1 MNMAKDNKT
10 NAMRILDK
18 LKIQYERNSYLCD
31 EFIDGIHVADMLGQ
45 SYEES
50 FKTIVTVGK
59 SNNYYVFVL
68 PVDKEINLKKAA
80 AAVGEKNLELIA
92 VKDVNKVTG
101 YIRGG
106 CTAVGMKKQYPT
118 VIHESAKRFERII
131 ISGGKIGEQL
141 FINPD
146 DLLSVTGGIY
156 ADIVHA

>member
-1 MNMAKDNKT
+1 MAKDNKT

>member
-1 MNMAKDNKT
+1 MAKDNKT

-31 EFIDGIHVADMLGQ
+31 EFIDGIHVAEMLGQ

-106 CTAVGMKKQYPT
+106 CTAVGRKKEYPT